1 MVNNNQMNSTCGKN
15 LIRIILRHNINCK
28 IIIKHF
34 IIQLSHVIQYEHVF
48 QVVMKTIQL
57 LWLTFQFII
66 QMNQLTNSFERFVKI
81 HFEILV
87 GTAYAG
93 C

>member
-1 MVNNNQMNSTCGKN
+1 
-15 LIRIILRHNINCK
+15 
-28 IIIKHF
+28 
-34 IIQLSHVIQYEHVF
+34 
-48 QVVMKTIQL
+48 MKTIEL

-66 QMNQLTNSFERFVKI
+66 QMNQLTNKFERFVKI